1 MLGRLGSSVARRH
14 HVTHTM
20 AAARTLSSLPIPY
33 TASKEGPFK
42 TGDSTAPSAPP
53 RRITRKRLP
62 RAGAFRRLLHDG
74 RTCCNTD
81 CASACPGLVHSAV
94 SCTTVG
100 LVVTRIYASRRD
112 PA

>member
-42 TGDSTAPSAPP
+42 TGDSTAPLRPAPP
-53 RRITRKRLP
+53 DHTQAPAPGWCIPPSPARRSD
-62 RAGAFRRLLHDG
+62 LL
-74 RTCCNTD
+74 
-81 CASACPGLVHSAV
+81 
-94 SCTTVG
+94 
-100 LVVTRIYASRRD
+100 
-112 PA
+112 

>member
-81 CASACPGLVHSAV
+81 LCLPQGPRLTRCPRTS
-94 SCTTVG
+94 STTSG
-100 LVVTRIYASRRD
+100 
-112 PA
+112 